1 MLARFKCLDFD
12 ERLKKDFAVPLI
24 FPGMDPYLENPA
36 IFPGIHGPMVTYLR
50 DQIAPRIRP
59 RYAASVGER
68 VYVES
73 ASGWQDHAIIP
84 DVWVR
89 HTKGRSD
96 QDGGVAVAELPEVD
110 EPIVMEAQDLE
121 IRQPFIEILDR
132 ESNMRVVTVIELI
145 SPSNKYAGPGRDS
158 YVTKQREVYF
168 SDTHL
173 VEIDLLRRGPH
184 VVAIAESSTAA
195 RYDYDYLVCVH
206 RAHTTRFE
214 VYPRSIRQKLP
225 CIRIP
230 LAGNDPDVGLDIR
243 AALEQAYEAGSYEQR
258 IDYSQPCQP
267 PLADDVQA
275 WVNQL
280 VEQAKRSP
288 VG

>member
-1 MLARFKCLDFD
+1 MLISVSCLYTSKRLYKDFD
-12 ERLKKDFAVPLI
+12 VPLI

-89 HTKGRSD
+89 QTKERSD
-96 QDGGVAVAELPEVD
+96 QNGGVAVAEMPEVD
-110 EPIVMEAQDLE
+110 EPIVLEAQDLE
-121 IRQPFIEILDR
+121 IRQPFVEILDR

-145 SPSNKYAGPGRDS
+145 SPSNKYAGAGRDS
-158 YVTKQREVYF
+158 YVTKQREVLW

-184 VVAIAESSTAA
+184 VVAIDESSTAG

-206 RAHTTRFE
+206 RAHTTRYE
-214 VYPRSIRQKLP
+214 VYPRSIQQPLP

-230 LAGNDPDVGLDIR
+230 LAGNDPDVGLEIR
-243 AALEQAYEAGSYEQR
+243 AALEQAYDAGSYDQR
-258 IDYSQPCQP
+258 IDYAQPCQP
-267 PLADDVQA
+267 PLSADIQA

-280 VEQAKRSP
+280 VEHRKPGSA
-288 VG
+288 G

>member
-1 MLARFKCLDFD
+1 M
-12 ERLKKDFAVPLI
+12 PLI

-36 IFPGIHGPMVTYLR
+36 IFPGIHSRMVVYLA

-68 VYVES
+68 VYVE
-73 ASGWQDHAIIP
+73 AATERNAHAIIP

-89 HTKGRSD
+89 QTIGRSE
-96 QDGGVAVAELPEVD
+96 QNGGVAAAELPEVD
-110 EPIVMEAQDLE
+110 EPVILEAQDLE

-145 SPSNKYAGPGRDS
+145 SPSNKYAGAGRDS
-158 YVTKQREVYF
+158 YVTKQRGVLC

-184 VVAIAESSTAA
+184 VVAIAEFLTAG

-206 RAHTTRFE
+206 RAHARRFE
-214 VYPRSIRQKLP
+214 VYPRSIRQALP

-243 AALEQAYEAGSYEQR
+243 AALEQAYDAGSYDQR

-267 PLADDVQA
+267 PLSADVEV
-275 WVNQL
+275 WVRQL
-280 VEQAKRSP
+280 VDRSK
-288 VG
+288 GIQTG